1 MNTHFRMGTILPFI
15 IILALVL
22 SALTPGVAFAEGE
35 APESPALPPAELTQ
49 ATADPVAEVP
59 AAVSLLAENN
69 AVLVQQDV
77 VQPLASQS
85 ALTILCDPD
94 PWFYCTNCPGGKSPV
109 YASFALAVANWNALQ
124 GFGYI
129 YMDSTPAST
138 DPATVVINGS
148 LPGMSTLK
156 GLMLNPT
163 HTYSTTTGIVNGS
176 FEIFNFTKG
185 FLVQG
190 INIHSTLDNIAA
202 LQFRDNKG
210 VIKIIDVEIWNTAA
224 GGKGIYIR
232 DHTGGIEL
240 ERVNVRETKGSGAF
254 MDNCGM
260 GTTCTATGTI
270 KITNSS
276 FYKNGSANV
285 NNMGLSIESASPI
298 ILNGVSAYQNIGQGA
313 VITAYKT
320 LTIKN
325 SAFAETDNLG
335 NSGATYGAGLR
346 VSDLSTGSV
355 TIENVLLSMNDG
367 SGAWIQTSGNV
378 TLKKVQA
385 LNNGYMGIRLGSIGS
400 EVKTVNISD
409 SVFTSN
415 LNVNLSVYSVGAVM
429 LTNVNASG
437 SVTKEGANIQNS
449 LAASALPITIIN
461 SVFNDNTG
469 HGIILNSN
477 GVVTINSISLNNN
490 KGENGASITGKAITF
505 LSSYGPNV
513 IANNT
518 KTGLYISTEGN
529 LVMNNVQAYSNG
541 QWGVTTNYVGGTILW
556 NKGGAW
562 NNGVGTTLGGGA
574 ELDNISTFG
583 LVKNI
588 TLKDVVFDGNLDKG
602 GLKINTGG
610 MVTITNISASNNREE
625 GILIYASAVSILR
638 TLPTGA
644 NTINANNKGGL
655 KIFADK
661 NVTLLRIQ
669 ADFNNDGNGA
679 EIKSDAGSVNIS
691 GTTGMLA
698 SFSETNGDDTG
709 EGIGLWIDAGGAVKL
724 INVKASENY
733 NSGAEIFSNA
743 GVTISGLKNE
753 FSGNS
758 REDGTFTDS
767 VGLKIVTP
775 GSVTLLNTVAENNA
789 LSGASIDNRSGT
801 GKVTIN
807 ATVSGLVSSFSG
819 NGGVGLAID
828 SKGAVTLNKVEASH
842 NFDSGAE
849 INNDEA
855 PTSQK
860 VTIFSSDF
868 NGNHGDGLY
877 VFSGGMITLNQLI
890 ASGNTRYGIGVENS
904 SPSAGQVAQ
913 PVSVRTITANDNG
926 ANGLYI
932 GSESSVTVINIT
944 ANGNADYGLTIESG
958 YHDNDKPV
966 LVLGKN
972 QFNENNGG
980 IYIISKGIVTITGVE
995 AGANAAEDGIYIET
1009 EKQVTISNSWIYG
1022 NYNGIQISYAP
1033 VTISNV
1039 TSMGNGYYGLNIQYV
1054 PVGGKVK
1061 LVNSSFIFNP
1071 NYYGFYISFD
1081 DGSEADFSMKNVT
1094 YYGNNLTGTENYDI
1108 SY

>member
-94 PWFYCTNCPGGKSPV
+94 PWFYCTNCLGGKSSTF
-109 YASFALAVANWNALQ
+109 ASFTLAVANWNALQ

-129 YMDSTPAST
+129 YMDSTPEST
-138 DPATVVINGS
+138 DLATVSIDGS
-148 LPGMSTLK
+148 AAGMSTLK
-156 GLMLNPT
+156 GIMLNPA
-163 HTYSTTTGIVNGS
+163 HTYTTTTGIVNGS

-185 FLVQG
+185 FLIQG
-190 INIHSTLDNIAA
+190 INIHSTLNSTAA
-202 LQFRDNKG
+202 LFFQDNKG
-210 VIKIIDVEIWNTAA
+210 VIKIIDVEIWNTAL
-224 GGKGIYIR
+224 GGRGIYIR

-240 ERVNVRETKGSGAF
+240 ERVNVRDTKGSGAV
-254 MDNCGM
+254 MDNCGT
-260 GTTCTATGTI
+260 GTTCAATGTI

-276 FYKNGSANV
+276 FYKDGSASV
-285 NNMGLSIESASPI
+285 NNMGLSIESASPV
-298 ILNGVSAYQNIGQGA
+298 ILNGVSAYQNTGQGA

-346 VSDLSTGSV
+346 VSILSTGSV
-355 TIENVLLSMNDG
+355 TLENVLLSENGG

-378 TLKKVQA
+378 TLKKVQS
-385 LNNGYMGIRLGSIGS
+385 LNNGHMGILLEGIGS
-400 EVKTVNISD
+400 VNISD
-409 SVFTSN
+409 SVFTRNSN
-415 LNVNLSVYSVGAVM
+415 NNLSVYSVGAVK

-437 SVTKEGANIQNS
+437 SDTKEGANIQNS

-477 GVVTINSISLNNN
+477 GVVTINSISLNKN
-490 KGENGASITGKAITF
+490 KGENGASITGKVITF

-562 NNGVGTTLGGGA
+562 KNGVGTTLGGGA

-602 GLKINTGG
+602 GLKIKTGG
-610 MVTITNISASNNREE
+610 VVTITNISASNNREE

-698 SFSETNGDDTG
+698 SFSETNGDDDG

-733 NSGAEIFSNA
+733 NSGAEIYASS
-743 GVTISGLKNE
+743 GITISGLKNE

-775 GSVTLLNTVAENNA
+775 GSVTLLNTVVENNA
-789 LSGASIDNRSGT
+789 LGGASIDNRSGT
-801 GKVTIN
+801 GKVTIS

-819 NGGVGLAID
+819 NGRVGLAID
-828 SKGAVTLNKVEASH
+828 SKGAVTLTKVEASS
-842 NFDSGAE
+842 NLDSGAE

-860 VTIFSSDF
+860 VTITSSSF
-868 NGNHGDGLY
+868 NGNHVDGLY

-890 ASGNTRYGIGVENS
+890 ASGNTSYGIGVENS

-913 PVSVRTITANDNG
+913 PVSVRTITVNDNR

-944 ANGNADYGLTIESG
+944 ANGNADYGLTIESD
-958 YHDNDKPV
+958 YHVNDKPV

-995 AGANAAEDGIYIET
+995 AGANEAEDGIYIDT

-1022 NYNGIQISYAP
+1022 SYNGIEINNAP
-1033 VTISNV
+1033 VNISNV

-1081 DGSEADFSMKNVT
+1081 DGSETDFSMKNVT
-1094 YYGNNLTGTENYDI
+1094 YYGNNITGTENYDI